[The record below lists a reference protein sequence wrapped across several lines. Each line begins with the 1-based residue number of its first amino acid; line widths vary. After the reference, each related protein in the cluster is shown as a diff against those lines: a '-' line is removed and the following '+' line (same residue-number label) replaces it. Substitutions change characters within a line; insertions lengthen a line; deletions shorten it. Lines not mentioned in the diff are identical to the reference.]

1 MIEVKGVTKQ
11 KDLNLDTFKDI
22 QLKKLTKHPIIT
34 VYEKPKD
41 YPNNFVARLFDFSK
55 PTKMIVLKDS
65 LEEIREIIPITM
77 VCFPRLREDD
87 EKIVECW
94 M

>member
-1 MIEVKGVTKQ
+1 MIEVKGITKQ
-11 KDLNLDTFKDI
+11 KDLVLDTFKGI
-22 QLKKLTKHPIIT
+22 PLQKLSKYPVIT
-34 VYEKPKD
+34 IYKNPKD

-65 LEEIREIIPITM
+65 LEEIREAIPGTM
-77 VCFPRLREDD
+77 VWFPRLREDD